1 MFNHRYLAPALLLTA
16 AVAFTPASAAVVV
29 ITQAKANAGGVTPGD
44 APGFPVT
51 LSLPGAYQFDTNLTV
66 PANRNGI
73 VVTSHYVDIDMNGFL
88 LLGANAS
95 GVKVAFHGVI
105 SGYGDGHIHDGII
118 SSFKGT
124 GIFLVAAPNSNAW
137 VVEDMQIVGNDQYG
151 IRADASHYLRLSNNL
166 ILVNGQAG
174 IVCGEYCHAE
184 GNTLAD
190 NGFARLAGGIELVS
204 GTVLGNSIF
213 SNDDGSGIVDE
224 DPDTDVGYGNNTV
237 SGNGAGGDQVYF
249 GIPLHPNACV
259 PSC

>member
-1 MFNHRYLAPALLLTA
+1 MFNHRYLAPALSLTA

-105 SGYGDGHIHDGII
+105 SGHGDGHIHDGII
-118 SSFKGT
+118 SSFKGN

-137 VVEDMQIVGNDQYG
+137 VVEDMQIVGNDQFG
-151 IRADASHYLRLSNNL
+151 IRADVSHYLRFSNNL
-166 ILVNGQAG
+166 ILVNGRAG
-174 IVCGEYCHAE
+174 IVCGEYCHVE

-190 NGFARLAGGIELVS
+190 NGDRWPCRRNLSLSAGQCSATRYFPMTTALGSLMEIQTTTSATATTRFPGTEREATRCILACRCI
-204 GTVLGNSIF
+204 
-213 SNDDGSGIVDE
+213 
-224 DPDTDVGYGNNTV
+224 
-237 SGNGAGGDQVYF
+237 QM
-249 GIPLHPNACV
+249 CV
-259 PSC
+259 C